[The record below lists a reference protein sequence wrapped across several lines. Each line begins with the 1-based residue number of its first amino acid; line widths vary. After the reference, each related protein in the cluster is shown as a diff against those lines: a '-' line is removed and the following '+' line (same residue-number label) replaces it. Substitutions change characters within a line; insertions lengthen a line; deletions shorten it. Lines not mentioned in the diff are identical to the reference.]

1 MKKGNLQCVAVPFL
15 LPYLMDWSGH
25 MVKYILKKLVKMIP
39 MLLVISLVV
48 FLGLRA
54 TGIDPITYMV
64 SMEVQAQSPEIV
76 EELRENLGLNNP
88 LIVQYFNW
96 LKQILTGDLGYS
108 FSGQSISSIVA
119 ERLPYTLELSGYA
132 LVLSTII
139 GVGIGIISAA
149 RQNGVVD
156 YVGRVF
162 AVLGQAVPQFLVGI
176 ILIQIFS
183 IKLGWFPSANRVSP
197 DATNKVLDA
206 FVHLF
211 LPVLTLVIGMVAVLM
226 RYARNTMLDVMN
238 SDYIRTAR
246 SKGIPEYKVYM
257 KHGFR
262 NAMKPVLI
270 IVMFRIPVLIGGSVV
285 IESVFSYP
293 GIGLTMTNA
302 IVSNDYPTV
311 MVITLIIA
319 AVMLVCS
326 FMVDVLNA
334 LLDPRVRLGE

>member
-1 MKKGNLQCVAVPFL
+1 
-15 LPYLMDWSGH
+15 
-25 MVKYILKKLVKMIP
+25 MIP
-39 MLLVISLVV
+39 MLLVISLIV

-76 EELRENLGLNNP
+76 AELRESLGLNDP

-96 LKQILTGDLGYS
+96 LKQIVTGDLGYS
-108 FSGQSISSIVA
+108 FSGQSIASIVA
-119 ERLPYTLELSGYA
+119 VRLPYTLELSGYA
-132 LVLSTII
+132 LVFSTVI
-139 GVGIGIISAA
+139 GVAIGIISAA
-149 RQNGVVD
+149 RQNGIVD
-156 YVGRVF
+156 YIGRIF
-162 AVLGQAVPQFLVGI
+162 AVLGQAVPQLFSRHYSDSDF
-176 ILIQIFS
+176 FS

-197 DATNKVLDA
+197 DATNKIWDA
-206 FVHLF
+206 FIHLF
-211 LPVLTLVIGMVAVLM
+211 LPVLTLTIGMVAVLM

-319 AVMLVCS
+319 AVMLICS
-326 FMVDVLNA
+326 FMVDVMNA
-334 LLDPRVRLGE
+334 LLDPRVRLSE

>member
-1 MKKGNLQCVAVPFL
+1 
-15 LPYLMDWSGH
+15 
-25 MVKYILKKLVKMIP
+25 MVKYILKKLLQMIP
-39 MLLVISLVV
+39 MLLVISLIV

-76 EELRENLGLNNP
+76 AELRESLGLNDP

-96 LKQILTGDLGYS
+96 LKQIVTGDLGYS
-108 FSGQSISSIVA
+108 FSGQSIASIVA
-119 ERLPYTLELSGYA
+119 VRLPYTLELSGYA
-132 LVLSTII
+132 LVFSTVI
-139 GVGIGIISAA
+139 GVAIGIISAA
-149 RQNGVVD
+149 RQNGIVD
-156 YVGRVF
+156 YIGRI
-162 AVLGQAVPQFLVGI
+162 FLVGI

-197 DATNKVLDA
+197 DATNKIWDA
-206 FVHLF
+206 FIHLF
-211 LPVLTLVIGMVAVLM
+211 LPVLTLTIGMVAVLM

-319 AVMLVCS
+319 AVMLICS
-326 FMVDVLNA
+326 FMVDVMNA
-334 LLDPRVRLGE
+334 LLDPRVRLSE